1 MARDLLKC
9 TKSLA
14 RVRDRSLFN
23 GGGGG
28 GGRATKLK
36 TILA

>member
-1 MARDLLKC
+1 MTRDLLKC

-23 GGGGG
+23 GGRGGG
-28 GGRATKLK
+28 GATKLK